1 MDLFHRN
8 GSREMAARSMSA
20 SPQISPNKL
29 ALGLVIGMA
38 FGLTSVPRPAAASE
52 GCTVLLCLAG
62 NWRNI
67 SACVPPV
74 RTALRDLALGRSF
87 PFCAL
92 ASPSFS
98 IDATAQISNVSAD
111 DAQANSQ
118 AAPETQRPQN
128 ATLRWTSADFCPAQ
142 YLSSYEL
149 ESGTAYTCDFT
160 GAIEVTIGGQLW
172 NRTWWNMAGDSVTEW
187 SAAARTGLPASSIDD
202 RFDRDFQAWQQRQRE
217 APATP
222 PGPEQG
228 AGA

>member
-1 MDLFHRN
+1 MNFFHRN
-8 GSREMAARSMSA
+8 GSREMVARSESA
-20 SPQISPNKL
+20 APQNSPNKL
-29 ALGLVIGMA
+29 VLALVIGMA
-38 FGLTSVPRPAAASE
+38 LGLTSLPKPAAASE

-74 RTALRDLALGRSF
+74 RKALRNLALGRSF

-98 IDATAQISNVSAD
+98 VDATAQTSNVSAD
-111 DAQANSQ
+111 GSQ
-118 AAPETQRPQN
+118 SNTLTAPEAQRSQN
-128 ATLRWTSADFCPAQ
+128 ATLRWSSADFCPAQ

-149 ESGTAYTCDFT
+149 ESGTAYNCDFT

-187 SAAARTGLPASSIDD
+187 STAARTGLPAASIDD
-202 RFDRDFQAWQQRQRE
+202 RFERDFQAWQQRQRE
-217 APATP
+217 TTAPP
-222 PGPEQG
+222 PAPEQG